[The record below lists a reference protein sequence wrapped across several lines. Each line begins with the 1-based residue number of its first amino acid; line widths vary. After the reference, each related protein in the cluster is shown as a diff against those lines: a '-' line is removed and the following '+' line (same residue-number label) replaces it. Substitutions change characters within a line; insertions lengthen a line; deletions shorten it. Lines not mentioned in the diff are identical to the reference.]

1 MVVVGYGWCGKG
13 VASRARG
20 MGANVTV
27 TEVSPLRALEALMDG
42 FRVCPMIEA
51 AAYGDVFITVTGN
64 KHVIRGEHFEKMK
77 DGAMVCNS
85 GHFDVELDIPALAKM
100 AKATNKGV
108 RNNVDEYVLSDG
120 RRIFLLADGRL
131 INLSAAEGHPASVM
145 DMSFAT
151 QGLAAEWAVKNSGD
165 LSPKV
170 YDVDKKIE
178 DWVATLKLQA
188 MAVQID
194 ELTPA
199 QREYL
204 ASSGEGT

>member
-1 MVVVGYGWCGKG
+1 
-13 VASRARG
+13 
-20 MGANVTV
+20 
-27 TEVSPLRALEALMDG
+27 
-42 FRVCPMIEA
+42 
-51 AAYGDVFITVTGN
+51 
-64 KHVIRGEHFEKMK
+64 MK

-100 AKATNKGV
+100 AKATKKGV
-108 RNNVDEYVLSDG
+108 RNNVDEYVLPDG

-165 LSPKV
+165 LSNKV
-170 YDVDKKIE
+170 YDVDSKIE
-178 DWVATLKLQA
+178 DWVAELKLQA
-188 MAVQID
+188 MAVKID
-194 ELTPA
+194 ELTA
-199 QREYL
+199 EQREYL

>member
-1 MVVVGYGWCGKG
+1 
-13 VASRARG
+13 
-20 MGANVTV
+20 
-27 TEVSPLRALEALMDG
+27 
-42 FRVCPMIEA
+42 
-51 AAYGDVFITVTGN
+51 
-64 KHVIRGEHFEKMK
+64 
-77 DGAMVCNS
+77 
-85 GHFDVELDIPALAKM
+85 M

-170 YDVDKKIE
+170 YDVDSKIE
-178 DWVATLKLQA
+178 DWVASLKLQA
-188 MAVQID
+188 MAVKID